1 MAQLG
6 VVTIHFE
13 YPKVT
18 DTELRRLAVSFFEI
32 SENAVREF
40 IPLDVAVVVD
50 LEEASLKVRT
60 KIVAGAIAVGTFLSN
75 YGSVRQGALDLAHDV
90 KMAGDFIIE
99 KIEHQVGVP
108 RSDVIATRRS
118 ATLSRRIRHIFDE
131 VESGRINS
139 DEAMRQLIGVLDP
152 DSEGPLPPEL
162 IDGLKREIEAARQH
176 DQQTVTAL
184 SEKPKSQS
192 PRREP
197 PPIPREKALRPRRL
211 RITRKRGEIRIDE
224 VT

>member
-40 IPLDVAVVVD
+40 IPLDAAVVVD
-50 LEEASLKVRT
+50 LEQASLKART
-60 KIVAGAIAVGTFLSN
+60 KIVAGVITVGTFLSQ
-75 YGSVRQGALDLAHDV
+75 YGSVRQGAIDLAHDV
-90 KMAGDFIIE
+90 RMAGDFIIE
-99 KIEHQVGVP
+99 KIEHQVAVP
-108 RSDVIATRRS
+108 PSDVIATRRS

-139 DEAMRQLIGVLDP
+139 DEAMRQLIRVLDP
-152 DSEGPLPPEL
+152 DSEGPLPPEV
-162 IDGLKREIEAARQH
+162 IEGLKREIEAARDRSQETVAVLAERSKS
-176 DQQTVTAL
+176 QTPRRDPRPITR
-184 SEKPKSQS
+184 EKP
-192 PRREP
+192 
-197 PPIPREKALRPRRL
+197 LRPRRL
-211 RITRKRGEIRIDE
+211 RITREDGQMN
-224 VT
+224 TT